1 MTGSAAGDTT
11 IAGVA
16 RLTVALVRKSLLIP
30 VLLLTCLAWSS
41 PARASWWS
49 PPRGVNWQWQLTTPV
64 DTTVAQPV
72 FDIDGFENSAAVVA
86 KLHSQGKKVICYLDM
101 GGAENYRP
109 DYNMFPA
116 SVKGRTVDGWA
127 DERWVDIRQIT
138 LLQPIITERFNMCA
152 AKGFDAIEPDLAD
165 AYANSTGFPITA
177 SDQVRWNDH
186 LALEAHNRGLS
197 VALKNAPDIVTREV
211 SVFDFAIVEECLQYS
226 ECGMYRPFLTAG
238 KAVLHAEY
246 QGSFPGICN
255 KTSSAGFSTIKKRLS
270 LSAWLREC

>member
-1 MTGSAAGDTT
+1 MKRYLA
-11 IAGVA
+11 VF
-16 RLTVALVRKSLLIP
+16 VLLISC
-30 VLLLTCLAWSS
+30 VAWSA
-41 PARASWWS
+41 PAQAARWS

-64 DTTVAQPV
+64 DTSVAQPV

-109 DYNMFPA
+109 DYHLYPA
-116 SVKGRTVDGWA
+116 SVKGKTVGGWP
-127 DERWVDIRQIT
+127 DERWVDIRKIT
-138 LLQPIITERFNMCA
+138 LLQPIITERFNMCK
-152 AKGFDAIEPDLAD
+152 AKGFDAIEADLAD
-165 AYANSTGFPITA
+165 GYANNTGFPLTQT
-177 SDQVRWNDH
+177 DQLRWNNH

-197 VALKNAPDIVTREV
+197 IALKNAPELVTREV

-226 ECGMYRPFLTAG
+226 ECNMYRPFLSAG

-255 KTSSAGFSTIKKRLS
+255 KASAAGFSTIKKRLS
-270 LSAWLREC
+270 LSAWLQEC